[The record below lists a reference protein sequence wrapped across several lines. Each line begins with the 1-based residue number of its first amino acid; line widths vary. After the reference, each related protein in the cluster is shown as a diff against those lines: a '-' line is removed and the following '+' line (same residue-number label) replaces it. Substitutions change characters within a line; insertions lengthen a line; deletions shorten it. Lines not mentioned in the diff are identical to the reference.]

1 MYKVGK
7 LEVNSWTFSYFSRL
21 WSIYNIK
28 HGRRED
34 IQLLFIDQHM
44 CDNFPKCSSELF
56 FDDIK
61 NMRANWMKN
70 CIKELDPRIF
80 NKSLWLI
87 ISSEYIDIIYQ
98 NKRIP
103 LCPTLTTY
111 ICSICILTYLHQHI
125 ARHNSREFLSPK
137 NKKNLLL
144 ITK

>member
-7 LEVNSWTFSYFSRL
+7 LEVNSWTFSYFRRL

-98 NKRIP
+98 NKRTSMSSLTIYIP
-103 LCPTLTTY
+103 MYYLYTY
-111 ICSICILTYLHQHI
+111 IFTPTYCQ
-125 ARHNSREFLSPK
+125 
-137 NKKNLLL
+137 
-144 ITK
+144 T